1 MLALFFLPLF
11 FTFPFAVKDFL
22 AEENGAA
29 ILMRL
34 MAARCGIALSRF
46 FAWREVA
53 SSVDGSLFLIAGFL
67 GYVPAAFHSCSYFR
81 YAIAA
86 AASCALVAIILL
98 ALALVLPDFS
108 GFSVFTR
115 QRFDVYCYSSRM
127 WAWCSRLPCGFVVP
141 VTAKGKCLELIS
153 KPCVR

>member
-1 MLALFFLPLF
+1 
-11 FTFPFAVKDFL
+11 VKDVL

-34 MAARCGIALSRF
+34 MAGCCGIALLRF

-67 GYVPAAFHSCSYFR
+67 GYVLAAFHSCSYFC

-86 AASCALVAIILL
+86 AASCGLVAIILL

-115 QRFDVYCYSSRM
+115 QRFIVLLLFVRNVGLVFATAGAALSFRSRPKV
-127 WAWCSRLPCGFVVP
+127 SV
-141 VTAKGKCLELIS
+141 
-153 KPCVR
+153 